1 MRILVGLL
9 VVLLIWM
16 QWQLWHELAQVR
28 TLNARLAEQ
37 LDTNTRLQDR
47 NDALF
52 AEVQDLREGLEAIE
66 ERARTELGLVGEG
79 ESFFLIVDPEA
90 VGDSV
95 EGLASPSS
103 PSTSDEAD
111 QEGQPSQPEPTPQP

>member
-9 VVLLIWM
+9 VVLLLWM
-16 QWQLWHELAQVR
+16 QWQLWHEFAQVR
-28 TLNARLAEQ
+28 TLNARLSEQ
-37 LDTNTRLQDR
+37 VETNTRLQER

-52 AEVQDLREGLEAIE
+52 AEVQDLREGLDAIE
-66 ERARTELGLVGEG
+66 ERARSELGLVGEG

-95 EGLASPSS
+95 GDLVSPPNTSTVDDDANEVQPSS
-103 PSTSDEAD
+103 V
-111 QEGQPSQPEPTPQP
+111 PTPQPE